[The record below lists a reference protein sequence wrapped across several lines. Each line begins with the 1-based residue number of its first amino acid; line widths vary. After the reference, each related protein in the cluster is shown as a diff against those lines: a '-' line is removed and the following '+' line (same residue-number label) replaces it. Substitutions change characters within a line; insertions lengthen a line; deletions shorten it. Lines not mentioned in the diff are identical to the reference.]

1 MRKKRALFRRFARV
15 DGSLTSMP
23 YEVVEFL
30 VSKPEGPFKLAVILL
45 DNARQLLAMDSYE
58 RRALS
63 RRKFAISTTVVRYST
78 LPATSI
84 ASWCGSI
91 ILIASSM
98 SDHRHAPAV
107 RQDRCANR
115 LKVTVMDISPIKTQR
130 DYRNTLKAIEG
141 LMAAKRNTPEGDRLD
156 VLVTL
161 VEAWERKHYPFDL
174 PDPVEAIKYH
184 MDQNGLQPRDLIP
197 FIGSRNRVHE
207 VLNRRRSLTLKMIWR
222 LHEGLGIPAESLIK
236 VGQEQAA

>member
-1 MRKKRALFRRFARV
+1 MKRDPRCSLEASRQSRPSAIIVIPSKQSRAPDGRKAEHAR
-15 DGSLTSMP
+15 G
-23 YEVVEFL
+23 
-30 VSKPEGPFKLAVILL
+30 
-45 DNARQLLAMDSYE
+45 N
-58 RRALS
+58 
-63 RRKFAISTTVVRYST
+63 
-78 LPATSI
+78 
-84 ASWCGSI
+84 
-91 ILIASSM
+91 
-98 SDHRHAPAV
+98 
-107 RQDRCANR
+107 
-115 LKVTVMDISPIKTQR
+115 
-130 DYRNTLKAIEG
+130 
-141 LMAAKRNTPEGDRLD
+141 RLD

-174 PDPVEAIKYH
+174 RDPVEAIKYH

>member
-1 MRKKRALFRRFARV
+1 ML
-15 DGSLTSMP
+15 
-23 YEVVEFL
+23 
-30 VSKPEGPFKLAVILL
+30 KLWTII
-45 DNARQLLAMDSYE
+45 DPQIDQE
-58 RRALS
+58 RTYHGTAS
-63 RRKFAISTTVVRYST
+63 QS
-78 LPATSI
+78 
-84 ASWCGSI
+84 ASWRNSEREISQRSRCQ
-91 ILIASSM
+91 
-98 SDHRHAPAV
+98 PAV
-107 RQDRCANR
+107 RQDRCTNR
-115 LKVTVMDISPIKTQR
+115 LKVDAMDISPIKNQR
-130 DYRNTLKAIEG
+130 DYRKVLKEIEG
-141 LMAAKRNTPEGDRLD
+141 LMSAKRKTLEGDRLD

-161 VEAWERKHYPFDL
+161 VEAWERKHYPMDL